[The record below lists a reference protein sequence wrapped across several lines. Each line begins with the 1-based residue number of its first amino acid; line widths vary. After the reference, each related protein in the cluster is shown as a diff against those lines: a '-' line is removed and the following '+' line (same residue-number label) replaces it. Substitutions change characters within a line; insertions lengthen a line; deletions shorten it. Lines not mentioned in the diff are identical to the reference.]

1 MPTLRIAVTITL
13 CITLVGCSEKPQ
25 SIVFDISGK
34 ESNRSYSFFT
44 IVEENGKLVLGS
56 ATAKIADAS
65 GYQDWEIS
73 ARYPQ
78 NLASPWRTSRLN
90 RHKRVGIVVLKR
102 DKSNKPILKSARAFW
117 FDTETISSREDNIDV
132 RLPAFDSLPLI
143 AIEPHWQ

>member
-34 ESNRSYSFFT
+34 ESNRSYSFFP

-78 NLASPWRTSRLN
+78 NRADSRN
-90 RHKRVGIVVLKR
+90 VGIRGRVVGGRKLFGG
-102 DKSNKPILKSARAFW
+102 RAL
-117 FDTETISSREDNIDV
+117 RLV
-132 RLPAFDSLPLI
+132 RL
-143 AIEPHWQ
+143 